1 MTLTESANEVLPGLW
16 VGDANA
22 CAAAAGARFNRL
34 CVLEDPCGVAGCEH
48 QRILSLQDG
57 GALPDLLDA
66 AANIIDK
73 RWAGLNPPLLVH
85 CGAGVE
91 RSPLTVAWWMRRRFG
106 FDFDRG
112 YAWLQSRRP
121 CVADRRL
128 CIRGGSDW
136 GV

>member
-1 MTLTESANEVLPGLW
+1 M
-16 VGDANA
+16 DK
-22 CAAAAGARFNRL
+22 AGRNR
-34 CVLEDPCGVAGCEH
+34 VLEDPCGVAGCEH

-57 GALPDLLDA
+57 GALPELLDA

-106 FDFDRG
+106 LDFDRG

-128 CIRGGSDW
+128 WIRGGSDW